1 MPIFEINLGNFKAKI
16 NTYGASLISLSNNE
30 FNLIESNTREGLYA
44 GSVLAPW
51 PNRIKDGRYSFNDEM
66 FELPINEKSK
76 NNALHGLVAHSDWQP
91 VSSSGSS
98 ITLEHILDMPKIYP
112 GKLKLQIKYEFID
125 NYLEIKIDA
134 LNIGNKKAP
143 YGVSI
148 HTYFVAGQNLK
159 NNQLFLQLPSSE
171 FMQVDLER
179 LLPLGIEKVDST
191 EFDFRIL
198 KQISNLFI
206 DHAFKADT
214 DLPPRVRLI
223 NESKLGVELEF
234 DESTKWIQVHT
245 ADRDGKEDARMA
257 VAIEPMSCPPDAFN
271 SALDLITLEPN
282 ERHSFSLK
290 IKQI

>member
-76 NNALHGLVAHSDWQP
+76 NNALHGLVAHSDWQII
-91 VSSSGSS
+91 SSSESS

-257 VAIEPMSCPPDAFN
+257 IAIEPMSCPPDAFN

>member
-179 LLPLGIEKVDST
+179 LLPLGIEKVDSS
-191 EFDFRIL
+191 EFDFRKP

-257 VAIEPMSCPPDAFN
+257 IAIEPMSCPPDAFN

>member
-1 MPIFEINLGNFKAKI
+1 VPIFEINSGNFKAKI
-16 NTYGASLISLSNNE
+16 NTYGASLISLSNNG

-66 FELPINEKSK
+66 FELPINEKTK

-98 ITLEHILDMPKIYP
+98 ITLEHILDMPEIYP
-112 GKLKLQIKYEFID
+112 GKLKLEIKYEFID
-125 NYLEIKIDA
+125 NYLEIKIDT

-148 HTYFVAGQNLK
+148 HTYLVAGQNIK
-159 NNQLFLQLPSSE
+159 NNQLFLQLPSSD

-191 EFDFRIL
+191 EFDFRKL

-206 DHAFKADT
+206 DHAFKADA
-214 DLPPRVRLI
+214 DLPPRVILI

-245 ADRDGKEDARMA
+245 ADREGKEDARMA

-271 SALDLITLEPN
+271 SGLDLITLAPN

>member
-1 MPIFEINLGNFKAKI
+1 MPIFEINSGNFKAKI
-16 NTYGASLISLSNNE
+16 NSYGASLISLSNNE
-30 FNLIESNTREGLYA
+30 INLIESNTREGLYA
-44 GSVLAPW
+44 VSVLAPW

-191 EFDFRIL
+191 EFDFRKL

-245 ADRDGKEDARMA
+245 ADREAKEDARMA

-271 SALDLITLEPN
+271 SGLDLITLTPN
-282 ERHSFSLK
+282 ESHSFSLK

>member
-257 VAIEPMSCPPDAFN
+257 IAIEPMSCPPDAFN

>member
-16 NTYGASLISLSNNE
+16 NSYGASLISLSNNE

-257 VAIEPMSCPPDAFN
+257 IAIEPMSCPPDAFN

>member
-1 MPIFEINLGNFKAKI
+1 MPIFEINSGNFKAKI
-16 NTYGASLISLSNNE
+16 NSYGASLISLSNNE

-257 VAIEPMSCPPDAFN
+257 IAIEPMSCPPDAFN

>member
-257 VAIEPMSCPPDAFN
+257 VAIEPMSCPPDASN
-271 SALDLITLEPN
+271 SGLDLITLAPN
-282 ERHSFSLK
+282 ESHSFSLK

>member
-76 NNALHGLVAHSDWQP
+76 NNALHGLVAHSDWQI
-91 VSSSGSS
+91 VSSSESS

-257 VAIEPMSCPPDAFN
+257 IAIEPMSCPPDAFN

>member
-191 EFDFRIL
+191 EFDFRKL

-245 ADRDGKEDARMA
+245 ADREAKEDARMA

-271 SALDLITLEPN
+271 SGLDLITLTPN
-282 ERHSFSLK
+282 ESHSFSLK

>member
-1 MPIFEINLGNFKAKI
+1 MSIFEINSDNFKAKI
-16 NTYGASLISLSNNE
+16 DTYGASLISLSNNK
-30 FNLIESNTREGLYA
+30 FNLIESNTRKGLYA

-51 PNRIKDGRYSFNDEM
+51 PNRIKDGKYSFNHEM
-66 FELPINEKSK
+66 FELPINEKTK

-91 VSSSGSS
+91 IGGSESS

-112 GKLKLQIKYEFID
+112 GKLKLGIKYEFID
-125 NYLEIKIDA
+125 NFLEIKITA

-148 HTYFVAGQNLK
+148 HTYLVAGKNTK

-171 FMQVDLER
+171 FMQVDLAR

-191 EFDFRIL
+191 EFDFRKS

-206 DHAFKADT
+206 DHAFTADA
-214 DLPPRVRLI
+214 DLPPRVRLL
-223 NESKLGVELEF
+223 NQSKLGVELEF
-234 DESTKWIQVHT
+234 DKSTKWIQVHT

-271 SALDLITLEPN
+271 SGLDLVTLVPN
-282 ERHSFSLK
+282 ESHSFTLK

>member
-1 MPIFEINLGNFKAKI
+1 MPIFEINSGNFKAKI

-51 PNRIKDGRYSFNDEM
+51 PNRIKDGRYSFNDEI
-66 FELPINEKSK
+66 FELPINEKTK

-98 ITLEHILDMPKIYP
+98 ITLAHILDMPEIYP
-112 GKLKLQIKYEFID
+112 GKLKLEINYEFID

-148 HTYFVAGQNLK
+148 HTYFVAGQNIK

-191 EFDFRIL
+191 EFDFRKL

-206 DHAFKADT
+206 DHAFKADA

-234 DESTKWIQVHT
+234 DESAKWIQVHT
-245 ADRDGKEDARMA
+245 ADREGKEDARMA

-271 SALDLITLEPN
+271 SGLDLITLAPN

>member
-191 EFDFRIL
+191 EFDFRKL

-257 VAIEPMSCPPDAFN
+257 IAIEPMSCPPDAFN

>member
-1 MPIFEINLGNFKAKI
+1 MPIFEINSGNFKAKI

-66 FELPINEKSK
+66 FELPINEKTK
-76 NNALHGLVAHSDWQP
+76 NNALHGLVAHSDWQII
-91 VSSSGSS
+91 SSSESS

-148 HTYFVAGQNLK
+148 HTYLVAGQNIK

-179 LLPLGIEKVDST
+179 LLPLGIEKLIQQSL
-191 EFDFRIL
+191 IL
-198 KQISNLFI
+198 
-206 DHAFKADT
+206 
-214 DLPPRVRLI
+214 
-223 NESKLGVELEF
+223 EY
-234 DESTKWIQVHT
+234 
-245 ADRDGKEDARMA
+245 
-257 VAIEPMSCPPDAFN
+257 
-271 SALDLITLEPN
+271 
-282 ERHSFSLK
+282 
-290 IKQI
+290 

>member
-1 MPIFEINLGNFKAKI
+1 MPIFEINSGNFKAKI

-245 ADRDGKEDARMA
+245 ADREAKEDARMA

-271 SALDLITLEPN
+271 SGLDLITLTPN
-282 ERHSFSLK
+282 ESHSFSLK

>member
-1 MPIFEINLGNFKAKI
+1 MPIFEINSGNFKAKI

-257 VAIEPMSCPPDAFN
+257 IAIEPMSCPPDAFN

>member
-134 LNIGNKKAP
+134 TNIGNKKAP

>member
-98 ITLEHILDMPKIYP
+98 ITLEHILDMPEIYP

-257 VAIEPMSCPPDAFN
+257 IAIEPMSCPPDAFN

>member
-1 MPIFEINLGNFKAKI
+1 
-16 NTYGASLISLSNNE
+16 
-30 FNLIESNTREGLYA
+30 
-44 GSVLAPW
+44 
-51 PNRIKDGRYSFNDEM
+51 M

-76 NNALHGLVAHSDWQP
+76 NNALHGLVAHSDWQII
-91 VSSSGSS
+91 SSSGSS

-148 HTYFVAGQNLK
+148 HTYLVAGENIK

-191 EFDFRIL
+191 EFDFRKL

-206 DHAFKADT
+206 DHAFKADAV
-214 DLPPRVRLI
+214 LPPRVRLI

-271 SALDLITLEPN
+271 SGLDLITLAPN